1 VKASDILGLN
11 DLKTKVVKV
20 DQWDMDVTIRE
31 LDLDHG
37 MQLFAMITNVSDEKP
52 TITAEQVAQIVVWG
66 IVDEE
71 SGKHVFSDSDIPKL
85 VKKNRVPLMFLY
97 QEISSL
103 SGDDAEK
110 N

>member
-1 VKASDILGLN
+1 MKASDILGLN

-31 LDLDHG
+31 LDLDQG
-37 MQLFAMITNVSDEKP
+37 MQFFGMISNISDDNP
-52 TITAEQVAQIVVWG
+52 TITAEQVAKIVVWG
-66 IVDEE
+66 VVDAE
-71 SGKHVFSDSDIPKL
+71 SGKNVFSDSDIPKL
-85 VKKNRVPLMFLY
+85 VKKNRIPLMFLY
-97 QEISSL
+97 QEISAL